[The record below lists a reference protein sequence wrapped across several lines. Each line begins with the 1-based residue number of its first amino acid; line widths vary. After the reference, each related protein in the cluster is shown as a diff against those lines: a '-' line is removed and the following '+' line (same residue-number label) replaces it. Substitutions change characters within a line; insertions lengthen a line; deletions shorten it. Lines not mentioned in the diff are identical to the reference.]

1 MIFLLLGCDR
11 SAGSGTAAPPP
22 DEPSPLFRNVATITA
37 YAGDATCSSCHRQ
50 ESAAYR
56 QHAMSQ
62 SFHRWTPDTRI
73 ETTLAQPKHSAQSG
87 FDYTVVEDGKQ
98 LYQVETL
105 VGPSGARVHELR
117 RRIDYVMGSGAV
129 ARSYFTEENGR
140 LFQLPLTW
148 YRERGWDFSP
158 GYQHTNGRFDRVLP
172 DRCIACH
179 SSYPEAAPNLEGKYT
194 TLREGIGCERCHGP
208 GALHVS
214 ERRAGVKRL
223 GAYDN
228 TIVNPAHLPLQ
239 RRVDVCEQCH
249 VHTSV
254 SVLRE
259 GKTAFSYLASQ
270 LVRDQWAFFRVS
282 GSIDIVSHAD
292 RLRQSK
298 CFIATR
304 SAPRPLECASC
315 HNPHE
320 PPPDARVRNQPCLSC
335 HVPALLQQ
343 RLARSP
349 ARADHATTS
358 DCVTCH
364 MPRVQERAVHGAFT
378 EHWIRVPQ
386 PGADRPS
393 PKAYAD
399 GPIEPYFDRDRGGPD
414 AKVYQGMGE
423 IVYANLSNDRHV
435 LADGVAALDSALG
448 TDSTRADAHFLLGVA
463 NQQLGMT
470 DDAIRALERSVRID
484 STRPE
489 PLRALAQSYRR
500 AGRAPAAIYHLYE
513 RALHQQ
519 PALAWM
525 RSEYADYLQA
535 QGRAPD
541 AIREYRAALAE
552 QPSLSVS
559 WFNLGTVLHADN
571 RQKQAAD
578 AFQHAVRL
586 DPALAQG
593 LSPLVR
599 IRASGSAITS
609 VQVLGSPVGSPSLG
623 ARHTGAAYVV
633 VDSGTSGAGLRFV
646 AVPPRGTVDIL
657 MPDGTAVRSLP
668 TGAADTVR
676 WDLLT
681 DAGMPVSGGLYR
693 VRVRGADA
701 SGRAVSPQLLY
712 VGVVRSQ

>member
-1 MIFLLLGCDR
+1 MILVLGCKGR
-11 SAGSGTAAPPP
+11 GGSGAAAGPP
-22 DEPSPLFRNVATITA
+22 DEPSPLFRNVATTTA
-37 YAGDATCSSCHRQ
+37 YAGDATCVTCHAQ

-62 SFHRWTPDTRI
+62 SFHRWTPGSRI
-73 ETTLAQPKHSAQSG
+73 ETPLAQPKHSAQSG
-87 FDYTVVEDGKQ
+87 FDYTVVEDHQQ
-98 LYQVETL
+98 LYQVEAL
-105 VGPSGARVHELR
+105 IGPTGARVHELR

-158 GYQHTNGRFDRVLP
+158 GYEHTNGRFDRVLP

-179 SSYPEAAPNLEGKYT
+179 SSYPEAAPSLEGKYT
-194 TLREGIGCERCHGP
+194 ALREGIGCERCHGP

-214 ERRAGVKRL
+214 ERRAGVKRS
-223 GAYDN
+223 GGFDN
-228 TIVNPAHLPLQ
+228 SIVNPARLPLQ

-282 GSIDIVSHAD
+282 GRIDIVSHAD

-304 SAPRPLECASC
+304 AAARPLECASC
-315 HNPHE
+315 HNPHQ
-320 PPPDARVRNQPCLSC
+320 PPPDAHTRNQPCLGC
-335 HVPALLQQ
+335 HSTSLLQQ
-343 RLARSP
+343 RLERSP
-349 ARADHATTS
+349 SRADHAPAS
-358 DCVTCH
+358 DCVNCH

-393 PKAYAD
+393 PAAYAD
-399 GPIEPYFDRDRGGPD
+399 GPIEPYFDRDKTGTD
-414 AKVYQGMGE
+414 AKIYQGMGE

-448 TDSTRADAHFLLGVA
+448 RDSARADARFLLGVA

-470 DDAIRALERSVRID
+470 DDAVRALEQSVRAD
-484 STRPE
+484 SNKPE
-489 PLRALAQSYRR
+489 HLRALAQAYQQT
-500 AGRAPAAIYHLYE
+500 GRAPSEIYRLYE
-513 RALHQQ
+513 RALRLQ
-519 PALAWM
+519 PALAWV
-525 RSEYADYLQA
+525 RSEYADYLHA

-541 AIREYRAALAE
+541 AIRSYRAALVE
-552 QPSLSVS
+552 QPSLAVS
-559 WFNLGTVLHADN
+559 WFNLGTVLMATN
-571 RQKQAAD
+571 RQEESSD
-578 AFQHAVRL
+578 AFRHAVRL

-593 LSPLVR
+593 LSSLVR
-599 IRASGSAITS
+599 MRTSGGAVTG
-609 VQVLGSPVGSPSLG
+609 VQPLASPVQLPFGVQRAGGVHVTVDAG
-623 ARHTGAAYVV
+623 AN
-633 VDSGTSGAGLRFV
+633 GAGLRFS
-646 AVPPRGTVDIL
+646 AVPLRGAVEIV
-657 MPDGTAVRSLP
+657 MPDGTPVRSLA
-668 TGAADTVR
+668 TGAGDTVR

-681 DAGMPVSGGLYR
+681 NGGMPVSGGLYR

-701 SGRAVSPQLLY
+701 AGRAVPSQLLY
-712 VGVVRSQ
+712 VGVVR

>member
-1 MIFLLLGCDR
+1 
-11 SAGSGTAAPPP
+11 
-22 DEPSPLFRNVATITA
+22 
-37 YAGDATCSSCHRQ
+37 
-50 ESAAYR
+50 
-56 QHAMSQ
+56 MSR
-62 SFHRWTPDTRI
+62 SFHRWTTGARI
-73 ETTLAQPKHSAQSG
+73 ETTLAQAKHSAQSG
-87 FDYTVVEDGKQ
+87 FDYTVVEDGHQ
-98 LYQVETL
+98 LYQVESL
-105 VGPSGARVHELR
+105 VGPTGARVHELR

-208 GALHVS
+208 GALHVA
-214 ERRAGVKRL
+214 ERRAGVKRS

-228 TIVNPAHLPLQ
+228 TIVNPARLPLQ

-304 SAPRPLECASC
+304 TAPRPLECASC
-315 HNPHE
+315 HNPHQ
-320 PPPDARVRNQPCLSC
+320 PPPDVRSRNQPCLGC
-335 HVPALLQQ
+335 HVTTLLQQ
-343 RLARSP
+343 RLERSP
-349 ARADHATTS
+349 SRSDHLPAS
-358 DCVTCH
+358 DCVRCH

-386 PGADRPS
+386 PGSDRPS

-399 GPIEPYFDRDRGGPD
+399 GPIEPYFDRDRTGPD

-448 TDSTRADAHFLLGVA
+448 RDSARADAHFLLGVA

-484 STRPE
+484 SSRPE
-489 PLRALAQSYRR
+489 PLRALAQSYQR
-500 AGRAPAAIYHLYE
+500 AGHAPAEIYRLYE
-513 RALHQQ
+513 RALHLQ

-525 RSEYADYLQA
+525 QSEYADYLQA
-535 QGRAPD
+535 SGRAPD
-541 AIREYRAALAE
+541 AIRAYRVALAE
-552 QPSLSVS
+552 QPSLAVS
-559 WFNLGTVLHADN
+559 WFNLGTVLMADN
-571 RQKQAAD
+571 RQRESSD
-578 AFQHAVRL
+578 AFLHAVRL

-593 LSPLVR
+593 LLSLIR
-599 IRASGSAITS
+599 IRTSGPAVAGVRHLASPVALPLGAQRVGA
-609 VQVLGSPVGSPSLG
+609 VQV
-623 ARHTGAAYVV
+623 AI
-633 VDSGTSGAGLRFV
+633 DSGAGGAGVRFV
-646 AVPPRGTVDIL
+646 GVPPRGAVEIL
-657 MPDGTAVRSLP
+657 MPDGSPVRSLP
-668 TGAADTVR
+668 TGAGESVR

-681 DAGMPVSGGLYR
+681 DAGTPVSGGLYR
-693 VRVRGADA
+693 VRVRGIGP
-701 SGRAVSPQLLY
+701 SGRTAPTQLLY
-712 VGVVRSQ
+712 LGVVRSQ

>member
-1 MIFLLLGCDR
+1 M
-11 SAGSGTAAPPP
+11 
-22 DEPSPLFRNVATITA
+22 FRNVATTTA
-37 YAGDATCSSCHRQ
+37 YAGDAACASCHQQ

-56 QHAMSQ
+56 QNAMSQ
-62 SFHRWTPDTRI
+62 SFHRWTQATRI
-73 ETTLAQPKHSAQSG
+73 ETTLAQPRHSVQSG
-87 FDYTVVEDGKQ
+87 FDYTVVEEGHQ
-98 LYQVETL
+98 LYQVESRE
-105 VGPSGARVHELR
+105 GPTGARVHELR

-129 ARSYFTEENGR
+129 ARSYFTAENGR

-158 GYQHTNGRFDRVLP
+158 GYEHTNGRFDRVMP

-214 ERRAGVKRL
+214 ERRAGTKRTG

-228 TIVNPAHLPLQ
+228 SIVNPARLPLQ

-292 RLRQSK
+292 RLGQSK
-298 CFIATR
+298 CFLATR
-304 SAPRPLECASC
+304 TAARPLECASC

-320 PPPDARVRNQPCLSC
+320 PAPDVRTRNQPCLGC
-335 HVPALLQQ
+335 HSSTLLRQ
-343 RLARSP
+343 RLERSP
-349 ARADHATTS
+349 SRAAHLPTS

-378 EHWIRVPQ
+378 EHWIRIPQ

-393 PKAYAD
+393 PKPYAD
-399 GPIEPYFDRDRGGPD
+399 GPIEPYYERDRSGSD

-423 IVYANLSNDRHV
+423 IVYATLSNDRRV

-448 TDSTRADAHFLLGVA
+448 GNTTRADAQFLLGVA
-463 NQQLGMT
+463 NQQLGLT
-470 DDAIRALERSVRID
+470 DDAIRALEQSVRAD
-484 STRPE
+484 SSKPE
-489 PLRALAQSYRR
+489 PLRALAQAYQH
-500 AGRAPAAIYHLYE
+500 AGRPAAEIYRLYE
-513 RALHQQ
+513 RALRLQ

-535 QGRAPD
+535 QGRTPD
-541 AIREYRAALAE
+541 AIRAYRAALAE
-552 QPSLSVS
+552 QPSLSVG
-559 WFNLGTVLHADN
+559 WFNLGTTLMADN
-571 RQKQAAD
+571 RGRESAG
-578 AFQHAVRL
+578 AFRRAVAL
-586 DPALAQG
+586 DPSLAQG
-593 LSPLVR
+593 VATLVQARSRAPGAVSVRRLASPLS
-599 IRASGSAITS
+599 ALPLDLQHSGA
-609 VQVLGSPVGSPSLG
+609 VQ
-623 ARHTGAAYVV
+623 VV
-633 VDSGTSGAGLRFV
+633 VDSLPGGAGLQFV
-646 AVPPRGTVDIL
+646 GAGSRAAVDIEL
-657 MPDGTAVRSLP
+657 PDGSAVRSLQ
-668 TGAADTVR
+668 TGANGTVQWNLR
-676 WDLLT
+676 T
-681 DAGMPVSGGLYR
+681 DAGVPVAGGLYR
-693 VRVRGADA
+693 VRVRSMNAG
-701 SGRAVSPQLLY
+701 GRPAPMQLLY
-712 VGVVRSQ
+712 VGVVR

>member
-1 MIFLLLGCDR
+1 MFVLLGCDGSRR
-11 SAGSGTAAPPP
+11 SGAAAPAP
-22 DEPSPLFRNVATITA
+22 DEPSPLFRNVATTTA
-37 YAGDATCSSCHRQ
+37 YAGDATCSSCHQ
-50 ESAAYR
+50 LESAAYR
-56 QHAMSQ
+56 RHAMSQ
-62 SFHRWTPDTRI
+62 SFHRWTPDTRV
-73 ETTLAQPKHSAQSG
+73 ETTLAVPKHSVESG
-87 FDYTVVEDGKQ
+87 FDYTVVEDAHQ
-98 LYQVETL
+98 LYQVESL
-105 VGPSGARVHELR
+105 VGPTGTRVHELR

-179 SSYPEAAPNLEGKYT
+179 SSYPEAAPSLEGKYT

-208 GALHVS
+208 GALHVA
-214 ERRAGVKRL
+214 ERRAGVKRT

-228 TIVNPAHLPLQ
+228 TIVNPARLPLQ
-239 RRVDVCEQCH
+239 RRVDACEQCH

-304 SAPRPLECASC
+304 AAPRPLECASC

-320 PPPDARVRNQPCLSC
+320 PPPDAHSRNTPCLAC
-335 HVPALLQQ
+335 HSPTLLQQ
-343 RLARSP
+343 RLQRSP
-349 ARADHATTS
+349 SRADHAAAS

-386 PGADRPS
+386 PGVDRPS

-399 GPIEPYFDRDRGGPD
+399 GPIEPYFDRDKTGPD

-448 TDSTRADAHFLLGVA
+448 SDATRADAHFLLGVA

-470 DDAIRALERSVRID
+470 DDAIRALEQSVRID
-484 STRPE
+484 SSKPE
-489 PLRALAQSYRR
+489 PLRALAQAYQHT
-500 AGRAPAAIYHLYE
+500 GHAPAEIYRLYE
-513 RALHQQ
+513 RALRLQ

-525 RSEYADYLQA
+525 RSEYGDYLQA
-535 QGRAPD
+535 HGRATD
-541 AIREYRAALAE
+541 AIREYRAAVLE
-552 QPSLSVS
+552 QPSLAVG
-559 WFNLGTVLHADN
+559 WFNLGTALIADN
-571 RQKQAAD
+571 RERESSD

-599 IRASGSAITS
+599 IRATSTAITS
-609 VQVLGSPVGSPSLG
+609 VQSLASPVKSLPLG
-623 ARHTGAAYVV
+623 ARRGGIAYVV
-633 VDSGTSGAGLRFV
+633 IDSGASGAGLRFV
-646 AVPPRGTVDIL
+646 GVPQRGTVEIL
-657 MPDGTAVRSLP
+657 MPDGTPVRALA
-668 TGAADTVR
+668 TGSNESVR

-681 DAGMPVSGGLYR
+681 EAGVPVSGGLYR
-693 VRVRGADA
+693 VRVRGMDR
-701 SGRAVSPQLLY
+701 SGRSMPTQLLY
-712 VGVVRSQ
+712 MGVVR

>member
-1 MIFLLLGCDR
+1 
-11 SAGSGTAAPPP
+11 
-22 DEPSPLFRNVATITA
+22 
-37 YAGDATCSSCHRQ
+37 
-50 ESAAYR
+50 
-56 QHAMSQ
+56 MSR
-62 SFHRWTPDTRI
+62 SFHRWTPVSRI
-73 ETTLAQPKHSAQSG
+73 ETTLAQPKHSPQSG
-87 FDYTVVEDGKQ
+87 FDYTVVEDGHQ
-98 LYQVETL
+98 LYQVESL
-105 VGPSGARVHELR
+105 EGPSGARVHELR

-158 GYQHTNGRFDRVLP
+158 GYQNVNGRFDRILP

-179 SSYPEAAPNLEGKYT
+179 SSYPDAAPSLEGKYP

-208 GALHVS
+208 GALHVA
-214 ERRAGVKRL
+214 ERRAGLKRS
-223 GAYDN
+223 ATYDN

-292 RLRQSK
+292 RLRQSR

-304 SAPRPLECASC
+304 SAKRPLECASC

-320 PPPDARVRNQPCLSC
+320 PPPDARSRNQPCLGC
-335 HVPALLQQ
+335 HTTTLLQQ
-343 RLARSP
+343 RLDRSP
-349 ARADHATTS
+349 TRADHSSTS
-358 DCVTCH
+358 DCVACH

-393 PKAYAD
+393 PRAYVD
-399 GPIEPYFDRDRGGPD
+399 GPIEPYFDRDRTGPE

-423 IVYANLSNDRHV
+423 IVYATLANDRHV

-448 TDSTRADAHFLLGVA
+448 TNANHADAHFLLGVA

-470 DDAIRALERSVRID
+470 NEAIRALERSVRGD
-484 STRPE
+484 SSRPE
-489 PLRALAQSYRR
+489 PLRALAQAYRQ
-500 AGRAPAAIYHLYE
+500 AGRPPAEIYRLYM
-513 RALHQQ
+513 RALQLQ

-535 QGRAPD
+535 EGRTSD
-541 AIREYRAALAE
+541 AIRAYRTALVE
-552 QPSLSVS
+552 QPSLAVS
-559 WFNLGTVLHADN
+559 WFNLGTALLADD
-571 RQKQAAD
+571 RQRESAD
-578 AFQHAVRL
+578 AFMHAVRL
-586 DPALAQG
+586 DPAFARA
-593 LSPLVR
+593 LSPLVGIQTAGALVSR
-599 IRASGSAITS
+599 VHVYALPITIAPLVAQHAGSVHVTVDSIAGGTGLQFVDVPSRGAVEILTPD
-609 VQVLGSPVGSPSLG
+609 GSP
-623 ARHTGAAYVV
+623 
-633 VDSGTSGAGLRFV
+633 
-646 AVPPRGTVDIL
+646 
-657 MPDGTAVRSLP
+657 VRSLP
-668 TGAADTVR
+668 TGSGGPGGAVR
-676 WDLLT
+676 WDLLNE
-681 DAGMPVSGGLYR
+681 AGVPVSGGLYR
-693 VRVRGADA
+693 VRVRGLDA
-701 SGRAVSPQLLY
+701 SGRSVAGQLLY
-712 VGVVRSQ
+712 VGVVQERSK

>member
-1 MIFLLLGCDR
+1 MMLLLGCEGSR
-11 SAGSGTAAPPP
+11 GSGAAAAPP
-22 DEPSPLFRNVATITA
+22 DEPSPLFRNVATTTA
-37 YAGDATCSSCHRQ
+37 YAGDATCSTCHQQ

-62 SFHRWTPDTRI
+62 SFHRWTPVTRI
-73 ETTLAQPKHSAQSG
+73 ETTLAQPKHSAQTG
-87 FDYTVVEDGKQ
+87 FDYTVVEDGHQ
-98 LYQVETL
+98 LYQVEAL
-105 VGPSGARVHELR
+105 VGPTGARLHELR

-208 GALHVS
+208 GALHVA
-214 ERRAGVKRL
+214 ERRAGVKRE
-223 GAYDN
+223 GTYDN
-228 TIVNPAHLPLQ
+228 TIVNPARLPLQ

-259 GKTAFSYLASQ
+259 DKTAFSYLASQ

-304 SAPRPLECASC
+304 TAPRPLECASC
-315 HNPHE
+315 HNPHQ
-320 PPPDARVRNQPCLSC
+320 PPLDVHSRNAPCMGC
-335 HVPALLQQ
+335 HTTTLLQQ
-343 RLARSP
+343 RLERSP
-349 ARADHATTS
+349 SRADHVQAS
-358 DCVTCH
+358 DCVSCH

-399 GPIEPYFDRDRGGPD
+399 GPIEPYFDRDRAGPD

-448 TDSTRADAHFLLGVA
+448 TNSTHADAHFLLGVA

-484 STRPE
+484 SSRPE
-489 PLRALAQSYRR
+489 PLRALAQSYQR
-500 AGRAPAAIYHLYE
+500 AGRAPAEIYRLYE
-513 RALHQQ
+513 RALRLQ

-541 AIREYRAALAE
+541 AIRAYRAALAE
-552 QPSLSVS
+552 QPSLAVS
-559 WFNLGTVLHADN
+559 WFNLGTVLVAEN
-571 RQKQAAD
+571 RQRESSD
-578 AFQHAVRL
+578 AFLHAVRL

-593 LSPLVR
+593 LSSLIR
-599 IRASGSAITS
+599 IRTSGVAVTS
-609 VQVLGSPVGSPSLG
+609 VQQLG
-623 ARHTGAAYVV
+623 APIAPLPLGAQRAGAVRV
-633 VDSGTSGAGLRFV
+633 AVDSGASGAGLRFI
-646 AVPPRGTVDIL
+646 AVPSRGAVEIL
-657 MPDGTAVRSLP
+657 MPDGTPVRSLP
-668 TGAADTVR
+668 TGAGDTVR

-681 DAGMPVSGGLYR
+681 DAGSPVSGGLYR
-693 VRVRGADA
+693 VRVRGMDA
-701 SGRAVSPQLLY
+701 SGRAAPTQLLY
-712 VGVVRSQ
+712 IGMVRSQ